1 MVRMI
6 RIDVLCRVI
15 PIDMP
20 KCRTESR
27 HDLGDEKTYAGGNHT
42 QDK

>member
-1 MVRMI
+1 MI